1 MRAFTLKPF
10 ARWARK
16 EGIDAATLWK
26 AVVEIEAG
34 QVDADL
40 GGQVIKKRVAKP
52 GGGKSGG
59 WRTLLAYRSGKR
71 AFFVHGFAKSDR
83 DNITTAELKALKM
96 YAKELLGFTERQ
108 ISKALADGQLNEVTS
123 DE

>member
-16 EGIDAATLWK
+16 EGIDVATLWK

-83 DNITTAELKALKM
+83 DNITAAELKALKM

-108 ISKALADGQLNEVTS
+108 ISEALADGQLNEVTC